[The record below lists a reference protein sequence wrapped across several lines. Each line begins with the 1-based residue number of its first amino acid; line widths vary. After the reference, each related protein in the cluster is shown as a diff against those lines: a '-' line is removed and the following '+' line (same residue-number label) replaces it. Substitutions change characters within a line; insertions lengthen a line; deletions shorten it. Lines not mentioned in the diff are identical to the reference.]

1 VDVPESFDTESFDA
15 VVVGAGPNGLVAALT
30 LARAGW
36 RVVVYEAGQLPG
48 GGTRT
53 EELTLPGFA
62 HDVCSAIHPLGL
74 ASPALRDLGLES
86 AGLTWIQPDAPLAHT
101 LLPERAVMLERSL
114 SATAAGLGQD
124 GEAWSRLFGP
134 SVDAGFDLTDS
145 VLAPLSLPPA
155 HPIALARF
163 ARRAVRSAESL
174 SRSQFHSEEAPALLA
189 GLSAHSVLPLS
200 AAATAGVGMLLGTLG
215 HSVGWPLAQGG
226 SQAIADALV
235 KLLLQ
240 AGGELRCSQPVTSLR
255 QLPPARAVLCDITP
269 RQLIALAG
277 DQMPARYRRSLTRFR
292 HGPGVFKLDW
302 ALDGP
307 VPWMDPQ
314 VARAATVHIGG
325 TLDEVRESE
334 LAATQGRISE
344 RPFLLAAQQSLF
356 DPSRAPAGK
365 HTFWAYCHVPSGC
378 EVDMTNRIEAQIERF
393 APGFRDLILA
403 RHAMG
408 PAAMQAHNA
417 NYIGGDITG
426 GVADLRQFIA
436 RPVLSAQPWATPM
449 PGVYLCSSSTPP
461 GAGVHGMCGRSAAQL
476 VLRRAGVTQLA
487 GRQPA

>member
-1 VDVPESFDTESFDA
+1 MGVSESWDA
-15 VVVGAGPNGLVAALT
+15 IVVGAGPNGLVAALT

-36 RVVVYEAGQLPG
+36 RVVVYEANLHPG

-86 AGLTWIQPDAPLAHT
+86 AGVTWIHPDAPLAHT
-101 LLPERAVMLERSL
+101 LRPERAVMLERSVA
-114 SATAAGLGQD
+114 ATAAGLGVD
-124 GEAWSRLFGP
+124 GKAWTRLFGP
-134 SVDAGFDLTDS
+134 GVTAGFSLTDS
-145 VLAPLSLPPA
+145 VLEPLNIPPS
-155 HPIALARF
+155 HPIPLARF
-163 ARRAVRSAESL
+163 ARNAVRSAESL
-174 SRSQFHSEEAPALLA
+174 SRSAFSGELGPALLA

-235 KLLLQ
+235 AQLIQ
-240 AGGELRCSQPVTSLR
+240 AGGTVRCSERVTSFK
-255 QLPPARAVLCDITP
+255 QLPPARAVLCDVTP
-269 RQLIALAG
+269 VQLITLAG
-277 DQMPARYRRSLTRFR
+277 EQMPARYRRSLQKFR
-292 HGPGVFKLDW
+292 YGPGVFKLDW

-307 VPWMDPQ
+307 VPWKDPQ

-325 TLDEVRESE
+325 TFDEVRESE

-356 DPSRAPAGK
+356 DPSRAPQGK
-365 HTFWAYCHVPSGC
+365 HTFWAYCHVPHGS
-378 EVDMTNRIEAQIERF
+378 EVDMTSRIEAQVERF

-408 PAAMQAHNA
+408 PSAMQSHNA

-426 GVADLRQFIA
+426 GVSDLRQFVA
-436 RPVLSAQPWATPM
+436 RPVASLHPWATPM
-449 PGVYLCSSSTPP
+449 KGVYLCSSSTPP
-461 GAGVHGMCGRSAAQL
+461 GGGVHGMCGSAAAEL
-476 VLRRAGVTQLA
+476 VLRHASKGQLA
-487 GRQPA
+487 L

>member
-1 VDVPESFDTESFDA
+1 M
-15 VVVGAGPNGLVAALT
+15 GAGPNGLVAALT

-36 RVVVYEAGQLPG
+36 RVVVYEANQHPG

-86 AGLTWIQPDAPLAHT
+86 AGVTWIQPDAPLAHT
-101 LLPERAVMLERSL
+101 LRPERAVMLERSV
-114 SATAAGLGQD
+114 SATAAGLGVD
-124 GEAWSRLFGP
+124 GKAWTRLFG
-134 SVDAGFDLTDS
+134 SAVAAGFSLTDS
-145 VLAPLSLPPA
+145 IRAPLARPGA
-155 HPIALARF
+155 HPISVARF
-163 ARRAVRSAESL
+163 ARNAVRSAESI
-174 SRSQFHSEEAPALLA
+174 SRTSFCSEEGPALLA

-215 HSVGWPLAQGG
+215 HSVGWPMAQGG

-235 KLLLQ
+235 TLLIQ
-240 AGGELRCSQPVTSLR
+240 AGGELRCAQRVTSLQ
-255 QLPPARAVLCDITP
+255 QLPPARAVLCDVTP
-269 RQLIALAG
+269 VQLIAMAG
-277 DQMPARYRRSLTRFR
+277 DQMPARYRRSLQKFR
-292 HGPGVFKLDW
+292 YGPGVFKLDW

-307 VPWMDPQ
+307 VPWQDPQ

-365 HTFWAYCHVPSGC
+365 HTLWAYCHVPHGS
-378 EVDMTNRIEAQIERF
+378 EIDMTSRIEAQIERF
-393 APGFRDLILA
+393 APGFRDLILE
-403 RHAMG
+403 RHSMG

-426 GVADLRQFIA
+426 GVTDLRQFVA
-436 RPVLSAQPWATPM
+436 RPVASVHPWATPM
-449 PGVYLCSSSTPP
+449 KGVYLCSSSTPP
-461 GAGVHGMCGRSAAQL
+461 GGGVHGMCGSAAAHS
-476 VLRRAGVTQLA
+476 VLRHAATGQLA
-487 GRQPA
+487 G

>member
-1 VDVPESFDTESFDA
+1 MSESWDA

-36 RVVVYEAGQLPG
+36 RVVLYEANEHPG
-48 GGTRT
+48 GGART
-53 EELTLPGFA
+53 EELTLAGFA

-74 ASPALRDLGLES
+74 ASPALRNLGLES
-86 AGLTWIQPDAPLAHT
+86 VGVTWIQPDAPLAHT
-101 LLPERAVMLERSL
+101 LRPEQAVMLERSV
-114 SATAAGLGQD
+114 SATAAGLGVD
-124 GEAWSRLFGP
+124 GKAWTRLFAPG
-134 SVDAGFDLTDS
+134 VDAGFSLTDS
-145 VLAPLSLPPA
+145 VLAPLTIPPA

-163 ARRAVRSAESL
+163 ARHAVRSAESL
-174 SRSQFHSEEAPALLA
+174 SRSQFRGELGPALLA

-226 SQAIADALV
+226 SQTITDALA
-235 KLLLQ
+235 KLFIQ
-240 AGGELRCSQPVTSLR
+240 AGGQIRCGERVSSLR

-269 RQLIALAG
+269 MQLVALAG
-277 DQMPARYRRSLTRFR
+277 EQMPVRYRRSLQKFR
-292 HGPGVFKLDW
+292 YGPGVFKLDW

-307 VPWMDPQ
+307 VPWKDPQ

-344 RPFLLAAQQSLF
+344 RPFLLAAQPSLF
-356 DPSRAPAGK
+356 DPTRAPKGK
-365 HTFWAYCHVPSGC
+365 HTFWAYCHVPHGSD
-378 EVDMTNRIEAQIERF
+378 VDMTHRIEAQIERF

-403 RHAMG
+403 KHAMG

-426 GVADLRQFIA
+426 GVSDLRQFVA
-436 RPVLSAQPWATPM
+436 RPVASVHPWATPM
-449 PGVYLCSSSTPP
+449 KGVYLCSSSTPP
-461 GAGVHGMCGRSAAQL
+461 GGGVHGMCGSAAAEL
-476 VLRRAGVTQLA
+476 VLRHAASAQLA
-487 GRQPA
+487 G